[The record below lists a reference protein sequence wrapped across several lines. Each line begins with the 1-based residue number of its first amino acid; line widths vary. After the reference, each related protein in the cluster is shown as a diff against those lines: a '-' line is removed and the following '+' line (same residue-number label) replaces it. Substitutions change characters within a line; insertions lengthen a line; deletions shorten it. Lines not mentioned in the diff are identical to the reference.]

1 MGNQWWVFDGRTHT
15 IRVRENRH
23 LVIGTYQAE
32 HDNFLYRASST
43 AVVRPY
49 SETIMVRTKWYA
61 GSGKNIRN
69 LQRNCLWVYG
79 NSPSQHQY
87 VTWQTCNAQDGQGWY
102 YDEKD
107 IEHTK
112 FPVRDGV
119 KFQIRSKQEGHRTV
133 QINYNNQKVSSH
145 EYYVIISDHDPYFH
159 NQWWVYDSRT
169 HTIRSHKDR
178 NLVLRIRIDYNLNDV
193 NNYNNGQYAVAG
205 PYRSQL
211 REQLQWF
218 EGARMNLRTHDNTCL
233 WANGNSHY
241 SYVQFYTCQNNL
253 NQGWWID

>member
-1 MGNQWWVFDGRTHT
+1 M
-15 IRVRENRH
+15 
-23 LVIGTYQAE
+23 
-32 HDNFLYRASST
+32 
-43 AVVRPY
+43 
-49 SETIMVRTKWYA
+49 
-61 GSGKNIRN
+61 
-69 LQRNCLWVYG
+69 
-79 NSPSQHQY
+79 
-87 VTWQTCNAQDGQGWY
+87 
-102 YDEKD
+102 
-107 IEHTK
+107 
-112 FPVRDGV
+112 
-119 KFQIRSKQEGHRTV
+119 

-145 EYYVIISDHDPYFH
+145 EYYVIISDHDPYFQ

-169 HTIRSHKDR
+169 QTIRSHKDR

-211 REQLQWF
+211 REQLQWH
-218 EGARMNLRTHDNTCL
+218 EGARMNLKTHDNTCL